1 MRSAALL
8 LLLTISLLCCPRADA
23 ERDYRD
29 ERASMVVHQIAAR
42 GVEDRRVLAA
52 MRKIKRH
59 LFIPERYRGRA
70 YGDHPVPIGYD
81 QTISQPYIVGS
92 MTEALRLKKG
102 ARVLEIGTGSGY
114 GAAVLAQLAGD
125 VVSVERHGPLAES
138 ARAALDA
145 AGIDNVTV
153 VHGDGTLG
161 HPERAPYDAIVVT
174 AAAPRVPEAL
184 VEQLAEGGRL
194 VMPVGREGWS
204 QELVCLERRGAELV
218 ERDLGAVAFVPL
230 VEGEAQ

>member
-1 MRSAALL
+1 VDSPAEETPDPDRQTERDLMVERTIAQRGVRDPRVVEAVRKVPREAFVSDHQARSAY
-8 LLLTISLLCCPRADA
+8 
-23 ERDYRD
+23 E
-29 ERASMVVHQIAAR
+29 
-42 GVEDRRVLAA
+42 
-52 MRKIKRH
+52 
-59 LFIPERYRGRA
+59 
-70 YGDHPVPIGYD
+70 DHPLPIGCG
-81 QTISQPYIVGS
+81 QTISQPYVVAL
-92 MTEALRLKKG
+92 MAEAAG
-102 ARVLEIGTGSGY
+102 IESGDRVLEIGTGSGY
-114 GAAVLAQLAGD
+114 GAAVLAQLAGE

-138 ARAALDA
+138 ARAALGT
-145 AGIDNVTV
+145 AGVDNVTV

-174 AAAPRVPEAL
+174 AAAPQVPDAL